1 MKGGKHMEELMEINT
16 KDLENLNVEELTDV
30 VVELNNM
37 EIEVEELLEDCDF
50 DEV

>member
-1 MKGGKHMEELMEINT
+1 MEELMEINT